1 MNIYLIQRGTKQKDR
16 NNTGLH
22 SIVEFDNMGVKEH
35 GWRAMFISILN
46 IHKNF
51 EDYIFK
57 NITISGKDITV
68 FVSIEHSQNIEEFL
82 VKLSKNKIRLK
93 GQSFFDYY
101 IQDSERKASIN
112 FWWSIDYHFMFWAS
126 DEEFEKDFKEIIAPA
141 IIKKTNFFNRLK
153 EILKLNYR

>member
-1 MNIYLIQRGTKQKDR
+1 MRKDL
-16 NNTGLH
+16 NKNGID
-22 SIVEFDNMGVKEH
+22 SIVSFDYMGVSEYEW
-35 GWRAMFISILN
+35 GALN
-46 IHKNF
+46 KALSKIRENF